1 MATNAPPSVDPA
13 NQDSLEGVFSTILR
27 KFLQRTDDMLPA
39 RVVSYDRTTNRAT
52 VQPVVSLLTTAGT
65 QLARATVGSVPVL
78 LLGGGGHMLSFNLQA
93 GDLGWIKASDRD
105 ISMFLQSFNVGPPNT
120 QRMHSF
126 EDALFIPDAMRGY
139 TIAPEDDSAVSL
151 QTLDGTYKVV
161 VGTNHVTLKAGATT
175 FTLGSGGASYTG
187 GPFIINGIPFGTHTH
202 SGVEPGVGN
211 TGVPNV

>member
-13 NQDSLEGVFSTILR
+13 SQDSLEGVFNTVLR
-27 KFLQRTDDMLPA
+27 KFLQRVDDMLPA

-78 LLGGGGHMLSFNLQA
+78 LLGGGGHMLGFNLQA

-126 EDALFIPDAMRGY
+126 EDALFIPDVMRGF
-139 TIAPEDDSAVSL
+139 TIAGEDESAVVL
-151 QTLDGTYKVV
+151 QTLDGTHKVA
-161 VGTNHVTLKAGATT
+161 VGADRVTLTAGASKFELTAA
-175 FTLGSGGASYTG
+175 GMVYTG
-187 GPFIINGIPFGTHTH
+187 GPFVINGVVFDTHVH
-202 SGVEPGVGN
+202 GGVEPGPAN
-211 TGVPNV
+211 TGGPI